1 MAASNVSSLIIKECV
16 DSSFVGDEDINK
28 ANNNNLLREE
38 TDAFLQ
44 KGIFVWP
51 AVLINNITYRV

>member
-1 MAASNVSSLIIKECV
+1 MVASKVSSSTIKECV
-16 DSSFVGDEDINK
+16 NSSFVGDEDIKK
-28 ANNNNLLREE
+28 AKDNNLLRAE